1 MDALM
6 SQGELLALAQEFGLK
21 LVLALATFLVGRWVA
36 KLIIKGMRGALGR
49 SKIDATL
56 IGFLATVA
64 YVLMIA
70 VVVIAALGQLG
81 IPTTSA
87 AALLGGAGVAVGLS
101 LKDQLSSF
109 AAGVMLMVFRPF
121 KQGDFVN
128 AGGVSGTVEEVR
140 VIATIMRS
148 LDNEE
153 VTVPNNQ
160 IWGDTITNYSARATR
175 RIDLKIGISYDADI
189 DTAKRIAREL
199 CEGDERVLS
208 EPALWIGVTE
218 LGDSAV
224 NLIVRVWCDAA
235 NFWPMK
241 FDMTKAFKENLDKA
255 GVSIPY
261 PQTDVHVH
269 QIEPKK
275 PAAPA
280 RRKSA
285 GASAAPKPPAEDA

>member
-36 KLIIKGMRGALGR
+36 KLLIKGMRGALGR

-224 NLIVRVWCDAA
+224 TITVRPWVKSGDWWQTKCDLMEAIKKRYDAEDIV
-235 NFWPMK
+235 
-241 FDMTKAFKENLDKA
+241 
-255 GVSIPY
+255 IPY
-261 PQTDVHVH
+261 PQMDVYLHRD
-269 QIEPKK
+269 
-275 PAAPA
+275 AAQ
-280 RRKSA
+280 
-285 GASAAPKPPAEDA
+285 AA